1 MKKKIP
7 WHYHDRARGIYYDG
21 IKEIDL
27 EPLITLKELY
37 DYGNTSVLNDLVDK
51 IIEAQEE
58 KTIRFIWRKQLRMV
72 MI

>member
-27 EPLITLKELY
+27 EPLITL
-37 DYGNTSVLNDLVDK
+37 VLP
-51 IIEAQEE
+51 
-58 KTIRFIWRKQLRMV
+58 
-72 MI
+72 